1 MRPAPGRSLA
11 EGNDPCSPVELFCSN
26 FAHGLKQLAI
36 SADSTDV
43 ETLDTTVLDE
53 LRVLDD
59 EDLRDI
65 VELYFSDV
73 AVQLDSVRASL
84 DDGDAT
90 SVAAAAH
97 RIKGASLSMGAARI
111 AAFAAEAE
119 VAAREGNLAPCAG
132 LVASLEEELE
142 PTRVALRS
150 ELALQLS

>member
-1 MRPAPGRSLA
+1 LA
-11 EGNDPCSPVELFCSN
+11 QGNDPCSPLELFCSIS
-26 FAHGLKQLAI
+26 AHGLKQRAI

-53 LRVLDD
+53 LRALDD

-73 AVQLDSVRASL
+73 AVQLDSLRAL
-84 DDGDAT
+84 
-90 SVAAAAH
+90 AAD
-97 RIKGASLSMGAARI
+97 
-111 AAFAAEAE
+111 AE
-119 VAAREGNLAPCAG
+119 VAGREGNLAPCAG

>member
-1 MRPAPGRSLA
+1 M
-11 EGNDPCSPVELFCSN
+11 
-26 FAHGLKQLAI
+26 
-36 SADSTDV
+36 

-53 LRVLDD
+53 LRGLDD

-73 AVQLDSVRASL
+73 AVQLDSLRASL
-84 DDGDAT
+84 GDGDAT
-90 SVAAAAH
+90 AVAAAAH

-111 AAFAAEAE
+111 AALAADAE
-119 VAAREGNLAPCAG
+119 VAGRDGNLAPCAE

>member
-1 MRPAPGRSLA
+1 MRRAELRSLRT
-11 EGNDPCSPVELFCSN
+11 GNGPCRPLEHFCPNS
-26 FAHGLKQLAI
+26 AHGLKKLAD

-53 LRVLDD
+53 LRGLDD
-59 EDLRDI
+59 DDLRDI

-73 AVQLDSVRASL
+73 AVQVDSLRASL
-84 DDGDAT
+84 GDGDAT

-111 AAFAAEAE
+111 AALAAEAE
-119 VAAREGNLAPCAG
+119 VAGRDGNLAPCAG
-132 LVASLEEELE
+132 LVAALEEELE